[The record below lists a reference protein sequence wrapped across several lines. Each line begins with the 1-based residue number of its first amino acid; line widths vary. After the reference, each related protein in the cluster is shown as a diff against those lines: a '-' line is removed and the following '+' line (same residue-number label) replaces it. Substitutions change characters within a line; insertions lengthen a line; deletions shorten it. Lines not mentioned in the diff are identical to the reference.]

1 MTSPLRRKRPTT
13 RPNFRRM
20 NNREST
26 NSRGSRVEDRG
37 SETIVLRSLAAIAV
51 LAALVVDTAG
61 AAELKW
67 RSGRVAMQ
75 NSAAPAKTQ
84 VDRNAFHAR
93 APQRRVD
100 TAVKQTALFED
111 EGPQLSHAD
120 RSEAKAE
127 WRSVVVDTEG
137 TVNGSEIIEFTRSAQ
152 LPGIGSDLGGAPID
166 SPAPAGAGEPTDVN
180 SQLEE
185 DLRLPFGTQTEPLP
199 DTTLP
204 SRDDEQT
211 FVAPD
216 TMRQPADGTAAP
228 RNETSQQRAPG
239 EFRALE
245 PQAGAG
251 TAQPRGDG
259 TPSVSATKL
268 EAELKSSRDACEDSM
283 SKLRS
288 KTIDTVDLSIA
299 VVGTEGE
306 DFPFRCSLDE
316 DQWHGGRCWP
326 QTTYLWKAA
335 ALCHKP
341 LYFEDAQLERYG
353 HSFAPCCQPLI
364 SGAHFFATLPVLPY
378 CMGVEPPLECI
389 YALGHYRPGSCAPYM
404 IEPVPLSYRGALFQ
418 AGAVV
423 GAAAALP

>member
-13 RPNFRRM
+13 RPNSRR
-20 NNREST
+20 T
-26 NSRGSRVEDRG
+26 NSREPRVARREPRTVALRG
-37 SETIVLRSLAAIAV
+37 LAAV
-51 LAALVVDTAG
+51 TLLAALVVDSAG

-75 NSAAPAKTQ
+75 SSARAGQPE
-84 VDRNAFHAR
+84 VDQKAFRGR

-100 TAVKQTALFED
+100 AAVKQTALFED
-111 EGPQLSHAD
+111 EGPQFSPAAAAD
-120 RSEAKAE
+120 AKAQ
-127 WRSVVVDTEG
+127 WRSVVVDTAATAEG
-137 TVNGSEIIEFTRSAQ
+137 GEATEITRSAQ
-152 LPGIGSDLGGAPID
+152 LPEVGSGINGGPADAP
-166 SPAPAGAGEPTDVN
+166 PPPGAGEPNDLN

-185 DLRLPFGTQTEPLP
+185 DLRLPFGNPTEPLP
-199 DTTLP
+199 DTMP
-204 SRDDEQT
+204 PGRDDEQDLA
-211 FVAPD
+211 APD
-216 TMRQPADGTAAP
+216 TGRAPTDGTTAP
-228 RNETSQQRAPG
+228 ENDTRLPPAPG
-239 EFRALE
+239 EFRARD
-245 PQAGAG
+245 PQAGG
-251 TAQPRGDG
+251 GSAQPRGD
-259 TPSVSATKL
+259 TVPNVSASKL
-268 EAELKSSRDACEDSM
+268 EEELKTSRTACADSM
-283 SKLRS
+283 SKLRA
-288 KTIDTVDLSIA
+288 KTIDTVELSIA

-306 DFPFRCSLDE
+306 DFPYRCTLDE
-316 DQWHGGRCWP
+316 NEWHGGRCWP
-326 QTTYLWKAA
+326 QTTFLWKAA

-364 SGAHFFATLPVLPY
+364 SGAHFFCTLPVLPY